1 MIVTSTELQNNF
13 GKYVELMEKEQVVF
27 TKNGKIVGKLVPVVE
42 DKRAALEKLEALK
55 EGLKDVAEQDLL
67 KGKLKKYGL

>member
-13 GKYVELMEKEQVVF
+13 GKYIELMGKEPVVF

-42 DKRAALEKLEALK
+42 EKRAALEKLEALK
-55 EGLKDVAEQDLL
+55 EGLKDIDEQDLL
-67 KGKLKKYGL
+67 RGKLKKYDL

>member
-13 GKYVELMEKEQVVF
+13 GKYVELMEKEPVVF

-42 DKRAALEKLEALK
+42 EKRAALEKLEMLK
-55 EGLKDVAEQDLL
+55 EGLKEVDEQDLL